1 MKGGSKGAVITPGN
15 SAASDLFHRVNLAPK
30 SSGFMPK
37 DGKTPLNK
45 NEIAAIGWWI
55 SQGAPK
61 TATVGSLTLTAEAS
75 AALEAV
81 IRAASGAIG
90 GQEAAAG
97 SGGAPLPPSPPAPK
111 TTGGMAVGH

>member
-1 MKGGSKGAVITPGN
+1 MKGGCKGAVITPGN

-30 SSGFMPK
+30 SSDFMPK

-45 NEIAAIGWWI
+45 NEIAAIGWGI

-75 AALEAV
+75 AAIEAV
-81 IRAASGAIG
+81 IG
-90 GQEAAAG
+90 AAG
-97 SGGAPLPPSPPAPK
+97 GGSEGKGAPPGPRPRAPRPAPPAPP
-111 TTGGMAVGH
+111 TP